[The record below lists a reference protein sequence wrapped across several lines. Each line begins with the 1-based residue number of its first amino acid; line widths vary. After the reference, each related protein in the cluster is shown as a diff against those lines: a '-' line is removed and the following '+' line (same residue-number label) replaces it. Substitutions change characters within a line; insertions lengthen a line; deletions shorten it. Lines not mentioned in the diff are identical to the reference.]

1 MEKSSTHPPTQKK
14 IKKIKKEFSNELF
27 GGAPLNEPRCLE
39 YMDVVTFVVGWMLRL
54 RKGCDISSTQAQHR
68 EGTEAKVSAVMK
80 TTAII
85 ITMGR

>member
-1 MEKSSTHPPTQKK
+1 MKK
-14 IKKIKKEFSNELF
+14 KKKREFSNELF

-54 RKGCDISSTQAQHR
+54 RKGCDISSTQTQHR

-80 TTAII
+80 TTTAII